1 LIRKTHGGGE
11 GRREAEWKGMQLKNI
26 RLIGRKKKKEKEQ
39 GVLPAYC
46 TIIDK
51 QTLIA
56 FCALLSFCFWFEAD
70 SSSYVS

>member
-1 LIRKTHGGGE
+1 
-11 GRREAEWKGMQLKNI
+11 MQLKNI

-51 QTLIA
+51 QTLVA